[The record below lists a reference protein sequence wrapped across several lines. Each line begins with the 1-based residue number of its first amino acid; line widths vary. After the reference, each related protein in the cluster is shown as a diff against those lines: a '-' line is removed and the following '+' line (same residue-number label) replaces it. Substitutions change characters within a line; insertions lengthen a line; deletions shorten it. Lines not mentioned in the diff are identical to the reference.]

1 MTPDCSTASPRP
13 HGANAKERVT
23 IIRNDRRMDHLEE
36 ADANRG
42 LLAYCYFHGKQ
53 KTGQIGR

>member
-1 MTPDCSTASPRP
+1 
-13 HGANAKERVT
+13 
-23 IIRNDRRMDHLEE
+23 MDYLEK

-42 LLAYCYFHGKQ
+42 ILAYCYFHGKQ